1 MSFKKFGFKSYSDY
15 LKSHIFKKIKEEV
28 FNIHSKTCICCKKEA
43 TQIHHMKYT
52 DENIL
57 GKNYKY
63 LVPICGKCH
72 YKIEFNSDGSKT
84 LKLSSVNKKLK
95 FMMSKKDKLNIDKF
109 NSTNHIS
116 NKNVIKSTS
125 HENLKR
131 TKSNECFC
139 CKLITNYQYD
149 NYPICVVCNKEISF
163 DHNGELITDNNTII
177 ENIHLRYIKTSLGPK
192 ARTGFR
198 QKGINLQSY
207 DNLPVRRREKKGPK
221 GKIKNVPVKKKK
233 NKPPAIKGKDLPLVP
248 TCSPKGL
255 IKESP
260 LKKFIKT

>member
-1 MSFKKFGFKSYSDY
+1 MSFQKLGFKTYSDY
-15 LKSHIFKKIKEEV
+15 LKSELFKKIKEEV
-28 FNIHSKTCICCKKEA
+28 FKIHSNICICCKNEA
-43 TQIHHMKYT
+43 TQVHHMKYT
-52 DENIL
+52 DQNIL

-72 YKIEFNSDGSKT
+72 YKIEFDSNGTKT

-95 FMMSKKDKLNIDKF
+95 FMMSKKDKLNINKF
-109 NSTNHIS
+109 NYSNHIV
-116 NKNVIKSTS
+116 NKDDTKSTS

-139 CKLITNYQYD
+139 CKLKTNYQYD

-163 DHNGELITDNNTII
+163 DHDGKLITDNNIII
-177 ENIHLRYIKTSLGPK
+177 ENIHNRYIKTSLGPK
-192 ARTGFR
+192 SRTGFR
-198 QKGINLQSY
+198 QKGINLQNY

-221 GKIKNVPVKKKK
+221 SKIKDKPIKKSKE
-233 NKPPAIKGKDLPLVP
+233 KPPIIKGKDLPLVP

-260 LKKFIKT
+260 LKNFIK